1 MKLLATSG
9 RLSVAGLARIGYL
22 AKGLIFVAVGILA
35 LMALFGFAEGR
46 VTGSEG
52 AIHRVGRELPGRL
65 GFGLLAVGLGAHVF
79 WRLYQAFIDPDERG
93 MGLRGMIARIGLLCS
108 AGLYSSLLL
117 VTLSAVTD
125 LASMERSGEA
135 AAAALEWP
143 GGRWLLGLI
152 GAGVIAAGL
161 YQLWRA
167 WDQPFREKW
176 MDIGFIA
183 RFHGPMAWLS
193 SYGIAARSV
202 LFFLIGWSLLRA
214 GWFASSDEVTDVAS
228 VMWRIGSDTHGE
240 VLLGLM
246 ATGLLLYGFYC
257 MLNAVFRK
265 IHVVARHQPDEG
277 QE

>member
-1 MKLLATSG
+1 MKLLTTSG
-9 RLSVAGLARIGYL
+9 RLSVASLARIGYL
-22 AKGLIFVAVGILA
+22 AKGLIFAAVGILA

-52 AIHRVGRELPGRL
+52 AIHLVGRELPGRL

-79 WRLYQAFIDPDERG
+79 WRLHQVFVDPDERG
-93 MGLRGMIARIGLLCS
+93 VGLRGLISRIGLLCS

-135 AAAALEWP
+135 AAVALGWP

-167 WDQPFREKW
+167 WDQPFRDKW
-176 MDIGFIA
+176 MEIGFIA
-183 RFHGPMAWLS
+183 RFHAPMAWLS

-214 GWFASSDEVTDVAS
+214 GWFASSDEVIDVAS
-228 VMWRIGSDTHGE
+228 AMWRIGSDTHGD

-246 ATGLLLYGFYC
+246 ASGLLLYGLYC
-257 MLNAVFRK
+257 MLNAAFRT
-265 IHVVARHQPDEG
+265 IHVVAGDKREKDR
-277 QE
+277 